1 MAKDLVMR
9 KTVGNKRRG
18 IRWTIKSMLE
28 YLEFADDVALISSNS
43 EHLQRKT
50 EDLSKYA
57 KQVGLNINKNKTK
70 TMQLAPSPA
79 VITVTMNH

>member
-28 YLEFADDVALISSNS
+28 YLEFADHVALISSNS

-50 EDLSKYA
+50 EDLLQICKT
-57 KQVGLNINKNKTK
+57 GNKNKTK